1 MENKEQVKI
10 GDVVYL
16 KSGGQPLT
24 ISAISNE
31 EANCYWMNGNEIKY
45 YRVPVAVLTKVK
57 PKN

>member
-31 EANCYWMNGNEIKY
+31 EANCYWMNGNEIK
-45 YRVPVAVLTKVK
+45 
-57 PKN
+57 N